1 MAENKEEQII
11 LRIET
16 YDNILTEKE
25 GDYTAKP
32 IVTGSVGNP
41 QIAKRIMMG
50 GLEVRE

>member
-41 QIAKRIMMG
+41 QIAKRIMKG
-50 GLEVRE
+50 GL